1 MPSEYTLCPHPPRP
15 HCIVTRHKS
24 LQSRETIFIYPSHF
38 SSTSLC
44 CSFFCQTVPRLRPQC
59 FLFTNKSPLCNFC
72 LYIQTHRNNN
82 TVVFMTLRGRQETKT
97 TFEEEEGGLVV
108 WCHSPVH
115 TYHLKKNNF
124 LHWMFCPLDH
134 VVKDG
139 M

>member
-1 MPSEYTLCPHPPRP
+1 
-15 HCIVTRHKS
+15 
-24 LQSRETIFIYPSHF
+24 
-38 SSTSLC
+38 
-44 CSFFCQTVPRLRPQC
+44 
-59 FLFTNKSPLCNFC
+59 
-72 LYIQTHRNNN
+72 
-82 TVVFMTLRGRQETKT
+82 MTLRGRQETKT